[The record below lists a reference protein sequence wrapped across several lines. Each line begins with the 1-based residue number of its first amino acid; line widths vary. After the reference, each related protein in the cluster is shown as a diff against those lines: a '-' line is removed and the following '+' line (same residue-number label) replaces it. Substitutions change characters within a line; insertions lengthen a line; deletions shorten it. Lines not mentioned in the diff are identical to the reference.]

1 MENVTQMEW
10 VLRQNTPFSRKSELM
25 GLFEDARDK
34 VQTQLVDEVF
44 KQILECSSAVKY
56 EEIDKSKGDI
66 TKLKFYDDMV
76 ETVKTLKSKGDNALA
91 SYANIVDVS
100 IGKIRTMKAE
110 FTKAFTVNAPVPI
123 VLYETT
129 IMSIMDALS
138 TLIRYSVEAMR
149 LGSDVAFLI
158 KGQKSA
164 STDRGASFNVA
175 FPFVAIKS
183 NTGGST
189 HNPTLQAATPF
200 TAFEI
205 GGGKKEKEDPYL
217 KHMPISVAY
226 LARFNES
233 CDRRIIKK
241 TLTECTRISL
251 YNYETGDERLAV
263 REDGGI
269 LALGI
274 AVGVIL
280 VAIPLIRE
288 AVFYFY
294 YGRMKL
300 SDYCKE
306 LALYLEINKTEVKNN
321 PKFSAEEKKSILDKQ
336 QKVMDKL
343 NRLSEKLAV
352 QKISG
357 EKMASKEII
366 KKNKEITLDKVKSDI
381 MNSDSTGGVTSDSPR
396 QLNSGFEFE

>member
-1 MENVTQMEW
+1 MENVTSMEW
-10 VLRQNTPFSRKSELM
+10 VLRQNTPYSRKNELM

-76 ETVKTLKSKGDNALA
+76 DTVSILKSKGDNALA

-100 IGKIRTMKAE
+100 IGKIRSMKAE
-110 FTKAFTVNAPVPI
+110 FTKAFTVNAPIPI

-138 TLIRYSVEAMR
+138 TLIRYSVEAMQ

-164 STDRGASFNVA
+164 SAGKGAGFNVA
-175 FPFVAIKS
+175 VPFIANKPS
-183 NTGGST
+183 
-189 HNPTLQAATPF
+189 
-200 TAFEI
+200 
-205 GGGKKEKEDPYL
+205 EDPHL
-217 KHMPISVAY
+217 KNMPISVAY

-233 CDRRIIKK
+233 CDKRIIKK

-280 VAIPLIRE
+280 IAIPLIRE